1 MSYNGWYQV
10 AFERDLAEEIVPAEI
25 ATNRLV
31 IVRTPG
37 EVRAF
42 DAVCPHR
49 GAHLAFG
56 GRLDREAIVC
66 PFHGYRVG
74 LSASAKKRFLAR
86 EYRTLVIGGLVFVRM
101 SDAHENG
108 LTELLEELDED
119 HYFVPGFA
127 MRIQAPAEMVI
138 ENAFDQAHFRTV
150 HGVGNEP
157 EFVIRSSEN
166 GEHAVDGVFEIPTSP
181 WQKSREN
188 GMLRVPFTA
197 RAFSPGIVVSHLGGD
212 DPYWIITAATP
223 DAIGGCVVRLSLAVR
238 AAADGSPPSTELCH
252 YLLRQSKAGLEE
264 DQTIWENMSTTMQPR
279 FTAEDASVIGF
290 REFCQRIRGEAG
302 P

>member
-1 MSYNGWYQV
+1 MYYNGWYQV
-10 AFERDLAEEIVPAEI
+10 AFERDLSRDLTPAAV
-25 ATNRLV
+25 ATKRLV
-31 IVRTPG
+31 IVRTPD
-37 EVRAF
+37 EIRAF

-74 LSASAKKRFLAR
+74 LCASADKKFLAR

-101 SDAHENG
+101 SDSHENG

-119 HYFVPGFA
+119 HYFVPGFEMYIRA
-127 MRIQAPAEMVI
+127 RAEMVI
-138 ENAFDQAHFRTV
+138 ENAFDQTHFRTV

-157 EFVIRSSEN
+157 EFEIRPSKN
-166 GEHAVDGVFEIPTSP
+166 GELTVDSIFEIPPSP
-181 WQKSREN
+181 WQKSGQN
-188 GMLRVPFTA
+188 GMLQVPFTA
-197 RAFSPGIVVSHLGGD
+197 RAFSPGIVVSQLGGEN
-212 DPYWIITAATP
+212 PYWIITAATP
-223 DAIGGCVVRLSLAVR
+223 DPDGGCTVRLSLAVR
-238 AAADGSPPSTELCH
+238 AAADGSPPKAELCH

-264 DQTIWENMSTTMQPR
+264 DQIIWENMSTTVSPR
-279 FTAEDASVIGF
+279 YTAEDASVLGF
-290 REFCQRIRGEAG
+290 REFCQRIEEG